1 MRADLSPPPL
11 PAIPRE
17 VRAEIRAEIPGE
29 IPGASRW
36 RGLAVYAVVAVLL
49 PFALPNAWYTDV
61 AVNIAVQ
68 AVNAI
73 ALNLLIG
80 YTGQISLGHAGF
92 FAIGAYG
99 SAILTSRF
107 GLAAPVALIA
117 TATATGLLAWGMAG
131 PILRLKGH
139 SLAMATLGFGIIVSI
154 VLTNESAWTGGPDGL
169 SVDEFRLF
177 GLRIVGE
184 TLWYGVFAGLLFAV
198 IVLAQNLV
206 DSPAGRAI
214 QALHGSETAA
224 AVAGIDV
231 KAYKTAIFVLS
242 AVIVSITGGLSAHYT
257 GFINPGLAH
266 FMASVQV
273 VTMVVL
279 GGAASIWGS
288 VVGAVL
294 LGLLP
299 QLLAGWEGWD
309 TVVFGLILALT
320 VIFMPRG
327 IVPTLAARFRRTEA

>member
-1 MRADLSPPPL
+1 MVSLSST
-11 PAIPRE
+11 PAVAAP
-17 VRAEIRAEIPGE
+17 AEIPGE
-29 IPGASRW
+29 SRW
-36 RGLAVYAVVAVLL
+36 RGLVALGAVVVAL
-49 PFALPNAWYTDV
+49 PFVLPNAWYTDV
-61 AVNIAVQ
+61 AIHIAIQ

-80 YTGQISLGHAGF
+80 FTGQISLGHAGF
-92 FAIGAYG
+92 FGIGAYG
-99 SAILTSRF
+99 SAILTSRY
-107 GLAAPVALIA
+107 GLSSTAALAA
-117 TATATGLLAWGMAG
+117 TAAATGLLAWGLAG

-154 VLTNESAWTGGPDGL
+154 VITNETAWTGGPDGL
-169 SVDEFRLF
+169 SVDDFRIF
-177 GLRIVGE
+177 GLRIAGE
-184 TLWYGVFAGLLFAV
+184 KTWYWIFAGVLFAA

-231 KAYKTAIFVLS
+231 KAYKTAVFVLS
-242 AVIVSITGGLSAHYT
+242 AVIASIMGSLSAHYS
-257 GFINPGLAH
+257 GFINPGIAN
-266 FMASVQV
+266 FMMSVEV

-279 GGAASIWGS
+279 GGMASIWGS
-288 VVGAVL
+288 VIGAAL

-299 QLLAGWEGWD
+299 QLLAGLEGWD
-309 TVVFGLILALT
+309 TVVFGLILGIT

-327 IVPTLAARFRRTEA
+327 VVPTISTWRGVPTLAGRFRRAAS

>member
-1 MRADLSPPPL
+1 MVSLSSS
-11 PAIPRE
+11 PAAAAP
-17 VRAEIRAEIPGE
+17 AEIAGE
-29 IPGASRW
+29 SRW
-36 RGLAVYAVVAVLL
+36 RGLVALGVVVVLL
-49 PFALPNAWYTDV
+49 PFVLPNAWYTDV
-61 AVNIAVQ
+61 AIHVAIQ

-80 YTGQISLGHAGF
+80 FTGQISLGHAGF
-92 FAIGAYG
+92 FGIGAYG
-99 SAILTSRF
+99 SAILTSRY
-107 GLAAPVALIA
+107 GLPSTAALGA
-117 TATATGLLAWGMAG
+117 TAAATGLLAWGLAG

-154 VLTNESAWTGGPDGL
+154 VITNEAAWTGGPDGL
-169 SVDEFRLF
+169 SVDDFRIF
-177 GLRIVGE
+177 GLRIAGE
-184 TLWYGVFAGLLFAV
+184 KTWYWIFAGVLLAV

-231 KAYKTAIFVLS
+231 KAYKTAVFVLS
-242 AVIVSITGGLSAHYT
+242 AVIASIMGSLSAHYS
-257 GFINPGLAH
+257 GFINPGIAN
-266 FMASVQV
+266 FMMSVEV

-279 GGAASIWGS
+279 GGMASIWGS
-288 VVGAVL
+288 VVGALL

-299 QLLAGWEGWD
+299 QLLAGLEGWD
-309 TVVFGLILALT
+309 TVVFGLILGLT

-327 IVPTLAARFRRTEA
+327 IVPTLASRFRRAAS